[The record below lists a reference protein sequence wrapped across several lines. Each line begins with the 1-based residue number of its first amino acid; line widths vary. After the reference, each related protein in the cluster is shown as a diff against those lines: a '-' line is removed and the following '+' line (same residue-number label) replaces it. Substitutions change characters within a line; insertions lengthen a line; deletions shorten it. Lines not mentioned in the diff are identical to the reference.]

1 MLVGIAGQ
9 PEGEQLPRLRRRRE
23 GGRVHRPGRLIKQG
37 YHLIPIGFQTAPQL
51 GAEVADEIGVLRLEG
66 QVHPLPD
73 LLLGAQARLLPELEQ
88 GIAGIGPGLA
98 SQPELARFLQ
108 GLALVAG
115 VIAGLVVHA
124 EQIGGVRLGRVE
136 AQELGPLLA
145 LGQVGEVAALQTV
158 GLGGIPVLADEA
170 GHVVVICRPG
180 PERQLVV
187 IQIGQQRIVV
197 EAGADLLEALLIVG
211 THGVI
216 ALTIEGLLHGLRK
229 DGCHKP
235 WHAQRRKDDSLH
247 GFHERHSPLRR
258 GITTARWR
266 W

>member
-1 MLVGIAGQ
+1 M
-9 PEGEQLPRLRRRRE
+9 P
-23 GGRVHRPGRLIKQG
+23 
-37 YHLIPIGFQTAPQL
+37 
-51 GAEVADEIGVLRLEG
+51 
-66 QVHPLPD
+66 
-73 LLLGAQARLLPELEQ
+73 
-88 GIAGIGPGLA
+88 
-98 SQPELARFLQ
+98 
-108 GLALVAG
+108 G

-124 EQIGGVRLGRVE
+124 EQVGGVRLGRVE

-145 LGQVGEVAALQTV
+145 LGQVGEVSALQTV

-170 GHVVVICRPG
+170 GHVVVVCRPG
-180 PERQLVV
+180 PKRQLVV

-197 EAGADLLEALLIVG
+197 ETGADLLETVLIVG
-211 THGVI
+211 THCII

-258 GITTARWR
+258 GMTTARWR